1 MNPVTQAQIKK
12 LTGLSKQF
20 ISKECK
26 AERLT
31 MCESNNKRM
40 VDLDG
45 HLTVEWLRQR
55 SDKITKKV
63 VPETPIDKDKI
74 IDLINKPQQSSGN
87 NPSGLSTADPDEKKL
102 KDVKLE
108 EQIEQLRIKNQQ
120 SRGDL
125 IEKFQV
131 KKLFGKM
138 YEIDQNEFKTINVSI
153 TPKISAV
160 YNTANTTKTKD
171 IIELI
176 TAETDIKASKIKNLK
191 SEINKTL
198 EAGEPDR
205 ILEMNKILEDAT
217 GKILENIQREIDGF
231 INMIEEKGE

>member
-1 MNPVTQAQIKK
+1 MNPVTQREIKD
-12 LTGLSKQF
+12 LTGLSKQL
-20 ISKECK
+20 ISRDCNKGK
-26 AERLT
+26 LT
-31 MCESNNKRM
+31 MCMSNNKRM

-45 HLTVEWLRQR
+45 HLTIEWLKLKKSRIKGAPEKKEIPIH
-55 SDKITKKV
+55 DKI
-63 VPETPIDKDKI
+63 DM
-74 IDLINKPQQSSGN
+74 DLLNQPSSDSGN
-87 NPSGLSTADPDEKKL
+87 NPSGLPSTGESKAL
-102 KDVKLE
+102 KDIKVE

-125 IEKFQV
+125 IEKLLI

-160 YNTANTTKTKD
+160 YNAANTTKTKD

-217 GKILENIQREIDGF
+217 GKILENIQREVDNF
-231 INMIEEKGE
+231 INMIEEKSE